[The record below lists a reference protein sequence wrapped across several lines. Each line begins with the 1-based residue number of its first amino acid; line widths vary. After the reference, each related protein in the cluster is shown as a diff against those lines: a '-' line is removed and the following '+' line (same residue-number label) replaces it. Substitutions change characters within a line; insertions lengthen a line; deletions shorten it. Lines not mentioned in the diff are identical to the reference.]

1 MVKITVKKTN
11 NKGSFELFNFLTFK
25 YFFTIKVI
33 NLSLDT
39 LYTISN
45 NIHNFF
51 KREFKIVI
59 CFW

>member
-11 NKGSFELFNFLTFK
+11 NKGSFEFFNFLTFK

-51 KREFKIVI
+51 
-59 CFW
+59 